1 MADCV
6 IVFAKNPVPSG
17 VKTRLIPFLSAD
29 RVASLY
35 KAFLIDWCD
44 ALSTLTV
51 HRESKVR
58 QSPALR
64 DFAPINRDLASLETS
79 LNLPPEGS
87 GQADSIGEPHLP
99 TESHSSVHLVIAYT
113 PPNSRSA
120 LQALI
125 GQKAIYI
132 PQVGADLGERLIS
145 AAQWACGQNYAKF
158 LFVGSDS
165 PTLPIQYVERAL
177 DLLDSRDVVIGPS
190 MDGGYYLIGFSAGG
204 AALAI
209 PAIFEDITWSTD
221 LVFRQ
226 TLEKVQSVNAR
237 LGLLPPWYDVDTFA
251 DLQLLRNHLFAMRL
265 AGEKIPAPQTDSKLA
280 GWL

>member
-1 MADCV
+1 MAECV
-6 IVFAKNPVPSG
+6 IVFAKNPVPSE

-29 RVASLY
+29 QAASLY

-51 HRESKVR
+51 HRESEVR
-58 QSPALR
+58 REGEAPAELY
-64 DFAPINRDLASLETS
+64 
-79 LNLPPEGS
+79 PPE
-87 GQADSIGEPHLP
+87 EPHP
-99 TESHSSVHLVIAYT
+99 SVHLVIAYT
-113 PPNSRSA
+113 PSNSRCA

-132 PQVGADLGERLIS
+132 PQVGVDLGERLIS
-145 AAQWACGQNYAKF
+145 AAQWAYEQNYAKF

-165 PTLPIQYVERAL
+165 PTLPIQYVECAL
-177 DLLDSRDVVIGPS
+177 GLLDSRDVVIGPS

-204 AALAI
+204 AVLAI

-280 GWL
+280 ECL

>member
-6 IVFAKNPVPSG
+6 IVFAKNPVPSE

-29 RVASLY
+29 QAASLY

-51 HRESKVR
+51 HRESEVR
-58 QSPALR
+58 QS
-64 DFAPINRDLASLETS
+64 
-79 LNLPPEGS
+79 LPRF
-87 GQADSIGEPHLP
+87 IGEPHPP
-99 TESHSSVHLVIAYT
+99 TQSHPSVHLVIAYT

-120 LQALI
+120 LQTLI

-145 AAQWACGQNYAKF
+145 AAQWACEQNYTKF

-190 MDGGYYLIGFSAGG
+190 VDGGYYLIGFSPDG
-204 AALAI
+204 AVLAI

-280 GWL
+280 EWL